1 MDQNLQD
8 METGNTK
15 EDVMTSNP
23 HMKSPGWTNGWAKIL
38 DKKRGYTEEEWEQ
51 KKQER
56 KEKMNDKK
64 RKLEEYDCLCEKLE
78 HYKEKANS
86 YKNKF
91 LKCKEYLLS
100 NNIEFTI

>member
-38 DKKRGYTEEEWEQ
+38 DKKRGYTEEEWEAMGITWMSIPEEY
-51 KKQER
+51 KK
-56 KEKMNDKK
+56 KEK
-64 RKLEEYDCLCEKLE
+64 
-78 HYKEKANS
+78 
-86 YKNKF
+86 
-91 LKCKEYLLS
+91 
-100 NNIEFTI
+100 